1 MLSLVDDGDDDGD
14 GECQNCPPQVMV
26 VMVVIMVVMVMM
38 VMMVLARPRQVGGSL
53 KLELYGSSLADL
65 ALLCHGIQSIIC
77 Q

>member
-1 MLSLVDDGDDDGD
+1 
-14 GECQNCPPQVMV
+14 MV
-26 VMVVIMVVMVMM
+26 VMVVIMVVIVMM

>member
-1 MLSLVDDGDDDGD
+1 MMIML
-14 GECQNCPPQVMV
+14 
-26 VMVVIMVVMVMM
+26 MVMM

-65 ALLCHGIQSIIC
+65 ALLCHCIKSIIC